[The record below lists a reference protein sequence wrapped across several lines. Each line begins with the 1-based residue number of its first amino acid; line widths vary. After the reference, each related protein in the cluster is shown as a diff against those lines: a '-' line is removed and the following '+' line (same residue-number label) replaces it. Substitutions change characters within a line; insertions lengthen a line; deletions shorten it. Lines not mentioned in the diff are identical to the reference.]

1 LYFTLCIL
9 KKLLIYSV
17 YFILTCQTLVVGQ
30 SKNDLKKLNTLF
42 WSGNYREVILN
53 YAELYNQDRKNED
66 INFKYGTCL
75 LFESD
80 SISKQEK
87 AIGHLR
93 FACAKEGSL
102 AEYHFFLGRALHRFG
117 DFEGA
122 LNHFALYKTK
132 KNKTSV
138 ELNAELYINYCT
150 ESLKLN
156 ELTQASLIKIGS
168 IVPTQLG
175 KSYSLN
181 QIELTGKFFNSIE
194 FQTKLDKK
202 KNYEPLIFKSDNAT
216 MRFFASYG
224 EKDEENKDI
233 YLVTGSFDNKKI
245 ERLSSKINTR
255 FDEDY
260 PIFDEKTNYLY
271 FSSLGHNSSGGY
283 DIFRSKYDSLSQEFE
298 TPENLGKGIST
309 PYDDFLFMYNPLN
322 NRAFISSTKLSLSG
336 GISIFQGVVNFTDY
350 SIQLPVTVNIQ
361 FKNGDNNSMKLKS
374 IQIKN
379 LANDSIIQTLNP
391 VASNNFEMKLS
402 PGTYSYTIQIS
413 GSKDIFE
420 AKIDIPN
427 DQQKIIQTVE
437 YSLNDLN
444 TEIVAIT
451 NIIENVSSE
460 VVLALNKTKEGK
472 SNIQSSKLLDEQN
485 EKEVL
490 EKLGMES
497 FSKIEVIDA
506 ISDKI
511 IELELA
517 QKENLDLINKLN
529 AAIVHNK
536 SYYQQLQHEID
547 SINPSLSD
555 FTNIE
560 KLEKL
565 KYIENISAEQAEVA
579 KQTIWLQQLNDSIRN
594 TQKLNETNYRLVQ
607 KLGEEII
614 DLTQQENQIEAYQ
627 KIIQNHQQYLALNA
641 ETAFETIYNDLLN
654 IELELSRID
663 KKVIVL
669 MNEKTKF
676 QDELTETEIKLRN
689 VTNKERT
696 ELEKSKMNFEQK
708 LASNEKQITRLKL
721 DKSELIILK
730 TDKELKRN
738 ILAAV
743 IKEDYEE
750 PTNYEDAV
758 KNYFDSKLNQD
769 SKSEEIAQK
778 IKQIEE
784 NLTPEEIA
792 YSKASKLYA
801 IKIESLYNSDN
812 DKTQKIA
819 IEQEY
824 SNTLKQLIEKGEDS
838 ASFISFL
845 NEKLQESTSKLQA
858 MKLDEKQQEDNNQIA
873 KSNGKQADPG
883 EVIEKESISENQIAK
898 SDGKQANPTEVI
910 EKESVTENQIV
921 KSDGKQANPTEVI
934 EKESIT
940 ENQIAKSDGK
950 QANPTEVIEK
960 ESISENQIAKS
971 DGKQANPAE
980 VIEKES
986 VTENQIVKSDGKQ
999 ANPTEVIEKGS
1010 VTENQIAKSDGKQA
1024 NPTEEI
1030 DKESVTENQIV
1041 KSDGKQANPTEVIEK
1056 ESVTEN
1062 QIVKSDD
1069 KQANPTEVIEKESIT
1084 ENQIA
1089 KSDGKQANPTEVIEK
1104 ESVTE
1109 NQIAKSDGK
1118 QTNPDVVIE
1127 KEIVTENQIV
1137 KSVLSEKLPQNLE
1150 SLVGQDVNDLSKNLK
1165 EIETQKSVI
1174 YTELQTNNPTISFLS
1189 IEKLR
1194 YNLEIL
1200 QDRNSIIT
1208 QLLEEEKVKVD
1219 QSKNKKEKSI
1229 LNTKITELDIE
1240 LTENTNLINQIKQEI
1255 EKEGEIQITLEKKST
1270 INYLEEK
1277 KQLEI
1282 TASQSYK
1289 NFVIALV
1296 DFEKTE
1302 TKFEKTKDTI
1312 NQIKAAIDREINNIV
1327 TNPNNVTHKKNVELL
1342 TIALQKQLKEKK
1354 NLTSGMLEQKNEILN
1369 IESGNKEIINEMR
1382 FLVVNKTEPL
1392 VKTISTPK
1400 NENIPLTG
1408 FDINQKKESNY
1419 NSSNPIPLNVKAPK
1433 GLVYRVQ
1440 VGAFRKPIPQNLYSS
1455 FNPVSGE
1462 LSPNGLTL
1470 YMAGYF
1476 NNAKNAVTARKQ
1488 IQQLGYSDAFVV
1500 AYCDGE
1506 KITLGEARI
1515 LESKGEC
1522 IPLNSTNFIL
1532 EIANNTKE
1540 ALKEQK
1546 SIETKPSNQNT
1557 TSNEPLLQASQK
1569 LFYTVQ
1575 IAVYNQLINEKVKFP
1590 ALNEI
1595 ATTKISTGQIRYSTG
1610 RFSDLNSAKER
1621 KDKAIQSG
1629 IKDAFIVAYF
1639 KGDRITIA
1647 AAKDL
1652 LSQYGDSILFSNPTQ
1667 EVFHS
1672 EELAY
1677 QSSDKKYFAQD
1688 EVKAT
1693 PIYHRYQSNDEF
1705 ERFPIEK
1712 LAYFNQYGLFQYNP
1726 DSKKIESLSFKIEND
1741 LESSLK
1747 LSGYLSSLTYNPT
1760 YFSTDINES
1769 ISGDLADFIL
1779 RSHSIQRIN
1788 SKENLQIEF
1797 EKSLIL
1803 KENYTNLLKDT
1814 FQLNIKP
1821 HE

>member
-1 LYFTLCIL
+1 
-9 KKLLIYSV
+9 
-17 YFILTCQTLVVGQ
+17 LTCQTLVIGQ
-30 SKNDLKKLNTLF
+30 SKNDLKKLNSLF
-42 WSGNYREVILN
+42 WNGNYHEVILN
-53 YAELYNQDRKNED
+53 YAELYNQDRNNQD

-80 SISKQEK
+80 STTKLEK

-122 LNHFALYKTK
+122 LNQFTSYKIK

-138 ELNAELYINYCT
+138 ELNAELYINYCN

-156 ELTQASLIKIGS
+156 ELAQASFSKTGS

-202 KNYEPLIFKSDNAT
+202 KNYEPLIFKSEIAS

-245 ERLSSKINTR
+245 ERLSSKINTN
-255 FDEDY
+255 FDEDF

-283 DIFRSKYDSLSQEFE
+283 DIFRSKYDSLSQDFE

-309 PYDDFLFMYNPLN
+309 PFDDYLFMYNPSN
-322 NRAFISSTKLSLSG
+322 NRAFISSTKLSLKG
-336 GISIFQGVVNFTDY
+336 GISIFQGAVNFIDN
-350 SIQLPVTVNIQ
+350 SLQLPVTVKIQ
-361 FKNGDNNSMKLKS
+361 FKNEDNNSMKLKS
-374 IQIKN
+374 IQVKN
-379 LANDSIIQTLNP
+379 LANDSIVQILNP
-391 VASNNFEMKLS
+391 LASNNFEMKLG
-402 PGTYSYTIQIS
+402 PGSYSYIIQLS
-413 GSKDIFE
+413 GSQDVFE
-420 AKIDIPN
+420 AKIDIP
-427 DQQKIIQTVE
+427 DKQQTIIQTIE
-437 YSLNDLN
+437 YSLNDRN

-451 NIIENVSSE
+451 NIIENVNSE
-460 VVLALNKTKEGK
+460 IVLAQNKTKEEK
-472 SNIQSSKLLDEQN
+472 SNIQSRNLLDEQD

-497 FSKIEVIDA
+497 YSKIEVIDA
-506 ISDKI
+506 ASDKI
-511 IELELA
+511 IEIELA
-517 QKENLDLINKLN
+517 QKDNIELLNKLN
-529 AAIVHNK
+529 AAIVQNK
-536 SYYQQLQHEID
+536 TYYQQLQHEID
-547 SINPSLSD
+547 SISPSLSD

-565 KYIENISAEQAEVA
+565 KYVENISAEQAEVA

-594 TQKLNETNYRLVQ
+594 VQKLNETNYKLVQ
-607 KLGEEII
+607 KLGEEIME
-614 DLTQQENQIEAYQ
+614 LTQQENQTEAYQ
-627 KIIQNHQQYLALNA
+627 KIIKNHQQFLALTT

-663 KKVIVL
+663 KKVIGL
-669 MNEKTKF
+669 MNEKTKS
-676 QDELTETEIKLRN
+676 QDELTEIEIKLRN
-689 VTNKERT
+689 STNKERT
-696 ELEKSKMNFEQK
+696 ELEKSKMNLEQK
-708 LASNEKQITRLKL
+708 IASNEKQITRLKL
-721 DKSELIILK
+721 DKNELNIVK

-743 IKEDYEE
+743 IKEDYEG
-750 PTNYEDAV
+750 PTSYEDAV
-758 KNYFDSKLNQD
+758 KNYFDSKSNQD
-769 SKSEEIAQK
+769 SKSEEITQQ

-784 NLTPEEIA
+784 NLTPEEID
-792 YSKASKLYA
+792 YIKASKLYVT
-801 IKIESLYNSDN
+801 KIESISNSNIDQ
-812 DKTQKIA
+812 TQKIA

-824 SNTLKQLIEKGEDS
+824 SNTLQQLIEKGEDS

-858 MKLDEKQQEDNNQIA
+858 LKLDEKQQEDN
-873 KSNGKQADPG
+873 
-883 EVIEKESISENQIAK
+883 
-898 SDGKQANPTEVI
+898 
-910 EKESVTENQIV
+910 NQIV

-950 QANPTEVIEK
+950 QANPTEVIDKENVTENQIVKSDGKQDNPTEEIDK
-960 ESISENQIAKS
+960 ESITENQIAKS
-971 DGKQANPAE
+971 DGKQANPT
-980 VIEKES
+980 EKIDKEN
-986 VTENQIVKSDGKQ
+986 VTENQIAKSDGKQ
-999 ANPTEVIEKGS
+999 ANPTEEIEKES

-1030 DKESVTENQIV
+1030 DKENITENQIA
-1041 KSDGKQANPTEVIEK
+1041 KSDGKQANRTEEIDK
-1056 ESVTEN
+1056 ENV
-1062 QIVKSDD
+1062 
-1069 KQANPTEVIEKESIT
+1069 T

-1089 KSDGKQANPTEVIEK
+1089 KSDGKQANPTEVIDK
-1104 ESVTE
+1104 ESITE
-1109 NQIAKSDGK
+1109 NQIVKSDGK
-1118 QTNPDVVIE
+1118 QANPDVVIE

-1137 KSVLSEKLPQNLE
+1137 KSVLSEKLPQNPE
-1150 SLVGQDVNDLSKNLK
+1150 SLVGQDVIDLSKNLE

-1174 YTELQTNNPTISFLS
+1174 YTDLQTNNPTTPFFST
-1189 IEKLR
+1189 EKLR
-1194 YNLEIL
+1194 HNLEML

-1229 LNTKITELDIE
+1229 LNTKIAELEIE

-1282 TASQSYK
+1282 TASQAYK

-1312 NQIKAAIDREINNIV
+1312 NQIQAAIDREINNIV

-1354 NLTSGMLEQKNEILN
+1354 NLTSRMLEEKNEILK
-1369 IESGNKEIINEMR
+1369 IESNNKEIINEMR

-1522 IPLNSTNFIL
+1522 IPLDSTNFIL
-1532 EIANNTKE
+1532 AIASNTKE

-1677 QSSDKKYFAQD
+1677 QSSDKKYFSQD
-1688 EVKAT
+1688 EVKAV

-1705 ERFPIEK
+1705 ESFPLEK
-1712 LAYFNQYGLFQYNP
+1712 LAYFNQFGLFQYNP
-1726 DSKKIESLSFKIEND
+1726 DTKKIESLSFKIEND
-1741 LESSLK
+1741 LENTLK

-1760 YFSTDINES
+1760 YFTSDIIDP

-1779 RSHSIQRIN
+1779 RSQSIQQIN
-1788 SKENLQIEF
+1788 STQNLQIEF
-1797 EKSLIL
+1797 EKSVIL
-1803 KENYTNLLKDT
+1803 KANYTNMLKDT

>member
-1 LYFTLCIL
+1 M
-9 KKLLIYSV
+9 
-17 YFILTCQTLVVGQ
+17 
-30 SKNDLKKLNTLF
+30 
-42 WSGNYREVILN
+42 LN

-122 LNHFALYKTK
+122 LNQFAAYKTK

-138 ELNAELYINYCT
+138 ELNAELYINYCN

-156 ELTQASLIKIGS
+156 ELAQASLIKKGS

-202 KNYEPLIFKSDNAT
+202 KNYEPLIFKSENAT

-224 EKDEENKDI
+224 EKDEENKDL

-245 ERLSSKINTR
+245 ERLSSKINTS
-255 FDEDY
+255 FDEDF

-283 DIFRSKYDSLSQEFE
+283 DIFRSKYDSLSQDFE

-309 PYDDFLFMYNPLN
+309 PFDDYLFMYNPLN

-336 GISIFQGVVNFTDY
+336 GISIFQGVVNFIDN
-350 SIQLPVTVNIQ
+350 SLQLPVTVNIQ

-379 LANDSIIQTLNP
+379 LANDSIIQLLNP

-402 PGTYSYTIQIS
+402 PGTYSYTIQLS

-427 DQQKIIQTVE
+427 DHQKIIQNVE

-460 VVLALNKTKEGK
+460 IVLALNKTKEEK
-472 SNIQSSKLLDEQN
+472 SNIQSSKILDEQN

-517 QKENLDLINKLN
+517 QKENIDLINKLN
-529 AAIVHNK
+529 AAIVQNK
-536 SYYQQLQHEID
+536 TYYQQLQHEID
-547 SINPSLSD
+547 SISPSLSD

-627 KIIQNHQQYLALNA
+627 KIIQNHQQFLALTP

-676 QDELTETEIKLRN
+676 QDELTEIEIKLRN
-689 VTNKERT
+689 ATNKERT
-696 ELEKSKMNFEQK
+696 ELEKSRMNQEQK

-738 ILAAV
+738 VLAAV

-750 PTNYEDAV
+750 TTNYEDAV
-758 KNYFDSKLNQD
+758 KNYFDSKSNQD

-792 YSKASKLYA
+792 YRKASKLYVT
-801 IKIESLYNSDN
+801 KIESLNNSDN
-812 DKTQKIA
+812 DQTQKIA

-824 SNTLKQLIEKGEDS
+824 LNTLQQLVEKGVDS
-838 ASFISFL
+838 SSFISFL

-858 MKLDEKQQEDNNQIA
+858 MKLDENLQ
-873 KSNGKQADPG
+873 
-883 EVIEKESISENQIAK
+883 V
-898 SDGKQANPTEVI
+898 AN
-910 EKESVTENQIV
+910 NQIV
-921 KSDGKQANPTEVI
+921 KSDGLEVNPEEVI
-934 EKESIT
+934 EKENET
-940 ENQIAKSDGK
+940 EIQIAKYDSTKVNRAEVIENENETEKQIAKSDG
-950 QANPTEVIEK
+950 TEV
-960 ESISENQIAKS
+960 
-971 DGKQANPAE
+971 NPAE
-980 VIEKES
+980 VIEKENE
-986 VTENQIVKSDGKQ
+986 TEK
-999 ANPTEVIEKGS
+999 
-1010 VTENQIAKSDGKQA
+1010 QIAKSDGTEV
-1024 NPTEEI
+1024 NP
-1030 DKESVTENQIV
+1030 
-1041 KSDGKQANPTEVIEK
+1041 AEVIEK
-1056 ESVTEN
+1056 ENETE
-1062 QIVKSDD
+1062 K
-1069 KQANPTEVIEKESIT
+1069 
-1084 ENQIA
+1084 QIA
-1089 KSDGKQANPTEVIEK
+1089 KSDG
-1104 ESVTE
+1104 
-1109 NQIAKSDGK
+1109 
-1118 QTNPDVVIE
+1118 TNSNGSNID
-1127 KEIVTENQIV
+1127 KKNSSEIYL
-1137 KSVLSEKLPQNLE
+1137 SVLSEKLPENPE
-1150 SLVGQDVNDLSKNLK
+1150 SLEGVDVNDLSKNLK
-1165 EIETQKSVI
+1165 EIETKKSLI
-1174 YTELQTNNPTISFLS
+1174 YYELQSKNPTISFIS
-1189 IEKLR
+1189 TEKLKH
-1194 YNLEIL
+1194 NVEIV

-1208 QLLEEEKVKVD
+1208 QVLEEQKVKVD
-1219 QSKNKKEKSI
+1219 QSKNKKQKSI
-1229 LNTKITELDIE
+1229 LNTKIAELETE
-1240 LTENTNLINQIKQEI
+1240 LTENTVFINRIKQEI
-1255 EKEGEIQITLEKKST
+1255 EKEDEIQITLDKKSS
-1270 INYLEEK
+1270 ISYLEEK

-1282 TASQSYK
+1282 TTSQAYR
-1289 NFVIALV
+1289 NYVIATV

-1302 TKFEKTKDTI
+1302 TKFNKTKDTI
-1312 NQIKAAIDREINNIV
+1312 NQIQAALDREINNFV
-1327 TNPNNVTHKKNVELL
+1327 SNPNNLTHKKNIELL
-1342 TIALQKQLKEKK
+1342 TIALEKQLKEKK
-1354 NLTSGMLEQKNEILN
+1354 NLTSRMLEQKNEILN
-1369 IESGNKEIINEMR
+1369 IESDNKEIITEMR

-1400 NENIPLTG
+1400 NENIPVTG

-1522 IPLNSTNFIL
+1522 IPLDSTNFIL
-1532 EIANNTKE
+1532 AIASNTKE

-1546 SIETKPSNQNT
+1546 SMETMPSNQNIASKESFLT
-1557 TSNEPLLQASQK
+1557 TSEK

-1590 ALNEI
+1590 TLNEI

-1610 RFSDLNSAKER
+1610 RFSDLNSAKGR

-1639 KGDRITIA
+1639 KGERITIA

-1677 QSSDKKYFAQD
+1677 QSSDKKYFAQE

-1726 DSKKIESLSFKIEND
+1726 DTKKIESLSFKIEND
-1741 LESSLK
+1741 LESSFK

-1760 YFSTDINES
+1760 YFSTDINEP

-1788 SKENLQIEF
+1788 SKENIQIDF

>member
-1 LYFTLCIL
+1 M
-9 KKLLIYSV
+9 
-17 YFILTCQTLVVGQ
+17 TCQTLVVGQ

-934 EKESIT
+934 EK
-940 ENQIAKSDGK
+940 G
-950 QANPTEVIEK
+950 
-960 ESISENQIAKS
+960 
-971 DGKQANPAE
+971 
-980 VIEKES
+980 
-986 VTENQIVKSDGKQ
+986 
-999 ANPTEVIEKGS
+999 
-1010 VTENQIAKSDGKQA
+1010 
-1024 NPTEEI
+1024 
-1030 DKESVTENQIV
+1030 
-1041 KSDGKQANPTEVIEK
+1041 
-1056 ESVTEN
+1056 
-1062 QIVKSDD
+1062 
-1069 KQANPTEVIEKESIT
+1069 
-1084 ENQIA
+1084 
-1089 KSDGKQANPTEVIEK
+1089 
-1104 ESVTE
+1104 SVTE

>member
-1 LYFTLCIL
+1 MA
-9 KKLLIYSV
+9 
-17 YFILTCQTLVVGQ
+17 VGQ
-30 SKNDLKKLNTLF
+30 SKNDLKKLNSLF
-42 WSGNYREVILN
+42 WNGNYREVILN
-53 YAELYNQDRKNED
+53 YAELYNQDRNNPD
-66 INFKYGTCL
+66 INFKFGTCL
-75 LFESD
+75 LFQSD
-80 SISKQEK
+80 SITKLEK

-102 AEYHFFLGRALHRFG
+102 AEYHFFLGRALHCFG

-122 LNHFALYKTK
+122 LNQFTSYKIK

-138 ELNAELYINYCT
+138 ELNAELYINYCN

-156 ELTQASLIKIGS
+156 ELAQASFSKTGS

-202 KNYEPLIFKSDNAT
+202 KNYEPLIFKSEIAS

-245 ERLSSKINTR
+245 ERLSSKINTN
-255 FDEDY
+255 FDEDF

-283 DIFRSKYDSLSQEFE
+283 DIFRSKYDSLSQDFE

-309 PYDDFLFMYNPLN
+309 PFDDYLFMYNPSN
-322 NRAFISSTKLSLSG
+322 NRAFISSTKLSLKG
-336 GISIFQGVVNFTDY
+336 GISIFQGAVNFIDN
-350 SIQLPVTVNIQ
+350 SLQLPVTVNIQ
-361 FKNGDNNSMKLKS
+361 FKNEDNNSMKLKS
-374 IQIKN
+374 IQVKN
-379 LANDSIIQTLNP
+379 LANDSIVQILNP
-391 VASNNFEMKLS
+391 LASNNFEMKLG
-402 PGTYSYTIQIS
+402 PGSYSYIIQLS
-413 GSKDIFE
+413 GSQDVFE
-420 AKIDIPN
+420 AKIDIP
-427 DQQKIIQTVE
+427 DKQQTIIQTIE
-437 YSLNDLN
+437 YSLNDRN

-451 NIIENVSSE
+451 NIIENVNSE
-460 VVLALNKTKEGK
+460 IVLAQNKTKEEK
-472 SNIQSSKLLDEQN
+472 SNIQSRNLLDEQD
-485 EKEVL
+485 EKEAL

-497 FSKIEVIDA
+497 YSKIEVIDA
-506 ISDKI
+506 ASDKI
-511 IELELA
+511 IEIELA
-517 QKENLDLINKLN
+517 QKDNIELLNKLN
-529 AAIVHNK
+529 AAIVQNK
-536 SYYQQLQHEID
+536 TYYQQLQHEID
-547 SINPSLSD
+547 SISPSLSD

-565 KYIENISAEQAEVA
+565 KYVENISAEQAEVA

-594 TQKLNETNYRLVQ
+594 VQKLNETNYKLVQ
-607 KLGEEII
+607 KLGEEIME
-614 DLTQQENQIEAYQ
+614 LTQQENQTEAYQ
-627 KIIQNHQQYLALNA
+627 KIIKNHQQFLALTT

-663 KKVIVL
+663 KKVIGL
-669 MNEKTKF
+669 MNEKTKS
-676 QDELTETEIKLRN
+676 QDELTEIEIKLRN
-689 VTNKERT
+689 STNKERT
-696 ELEKSKMNFEQK
+696 ELEKSKMNLEQK

-721 DKSELIILK
+721 DKNELNIVK

-743 IKEDYEE
+743 IKEDYEG
-750 PTNYEDAV
+750 PTSYEDAV
-758 KNYFDSKLNQD
+758 KNYFDSKSNQD
-769 SKSEEIAQK
+769 SKSEEITQQ

-784 NLTPEEIA
+784 NLTPEEID
-792 YSKASKLYA
+792 YIKASKLYVT
-801 IKIESLYNSDN
+801 KIESISNSNIDQ
-812 DKTQKIA
+812 TQKIA

-824 SNTLKQLIEKGEDS
+824 SNTLQELIEKGEDS

-858 MKLDEKQQEDNNQIA
+858 LKLDEKQREDN
-873 KSNGKQADPG
+873 
-883 EVIEKESISENQIAK
+883 
-898 SDGKQANPTEVI
+898 
-910 EKESVTENQIV
+910 NQIV

-934 EKESIT
+934 EKENIT

-950 QANPTEVIEK
+950 QANPTK
-960 ESISENQIAKS
+960 ENDKEN
-971 DGKQANPAE
+971 
-980 VIEKES
+980 
-986 VTENQIVKSDGKQ
+986 
-999 ANPTEVIEKGS
+999 

-1024 NPTEEI
+1024 NLTEVI
-1030 DKESVTENQIV
+1030 DKESI
-1041 KSDGKQANPTEVIEK
+1041 
-1056 ESVTEN
+1056 
-1062 QIVKSDD
+1062 
-1069 KQANPTEVIEKESIT
+1069 
-1084 ENQIA
+1084 
-1089 KSDGKQANPTEVIEK
+1089 
-1104 ESVTE
+1104 
-1109 NQIAKSDGK
+1109 
-1118 QTNPDVVIE
+1118 
-1127 KEIVTENQIV
+1127 TENQIV

-1150 SLVGQDVNDLSKNLK
+1150 SLVGQDVIDLSKNLE

-1174 YTELQTNNPTISFLS
+1174 YTDLQTNNPTTPFFST
-1189 IEKLR
+1189 EKLR
-1194 YNLEIL
+1194 HNLELL

-1208 QLLEEEKVKVD
+1208 QSLEVEKVKVD

-1229 LNTKITELDIE
+1229 LNTKIAELEIE

-1255 EKEGEIQITLEKKST
+1255 EKEGEIQITLDKKST

-1282 TASQSYK
+1282 TASQAYK

-1312 NQIKAAIDREINNIV
+1312 YQIQAAIDREINNIV

-1354 NLTSGMLEQKNEILN
+1354 NLTSRMLEQKNEILN

-1476 NNAKNAVTARKQ
+1476 NNARNAVTARKQ

-1500 AYCDGE
+1500 AYCDGK

-1522 IPLNSTNFIL
+1522 IPQDSTNFIL
-1532 EIANNTKE
+1532 EIASNTKE
-1540 ALKEQK
+1540 ALKEQT

-1575 IAVYNQLINEKVKFP
+1575 IAVYNQLVNEKVKFP
-1590 ALNEI
+1590 TLNEI

-1639 KGDRITIA
+1639 KGERITIA

-1652 LSQYGDSILFSNPTQ
+1652 LSQYGESILFSNPTN
-1667 EVFHS
+1667 EVLHS
-1672 EELAY
+1672 EDVAY
-1677 QSSDKKYFAQD
+1677 QSSEKNYFSQD
-1688 EVKAT
+1688 EVKAV

-1705 ERFPIEK
+1705 ESFPLEK
-1712 LAYFNQYGLFQYNP
+1712 LAYFNQFGLFQYNP
-1726 DSKKIESLSFKIEND
+1726 DTKKIESLSFKIEND
-1741 LESSLK
+1741 IENTLK

-1760 YFSTDINES
+1760 YFTSDIIDP

-1779 RSHSIQRIN
+1779 RSQSIQQIN
-1788 SKENLQIEF
+1788 STQNLQIEF
-1797 EKSLIL
+1797 EKSVIL
-1803 KENYTNLLKDT
+1803 KANYTNMLKDT

>member
-1 LYFTLCIL
+1 M
-9 KKLLIYSV
+9 
-17 YFILTCQTLVVGQ
+17 TCQTLVVGQ

-1010 VTENQIAKSDGKQA
+1010 VTENQIAKSDGKQ
-1024 NPTEEI
+1024 
-1030 DKESVTENQIV
+1030 
-1041 KSDGKQANPTEVIEK
+1041 
-1056 ESVTEN
+1056 
-1062 QIVKSDD
+1062 
-1069 KQANPTEVIEKESIT
+1069 
-1084 ENQIA
+1084 
-1089 KSDGKQANPTEVIEK
+1089 
-1104 ESVTE
+1104 
-1109 NQIAKSDGK
+1109 
-1118 QTNPDVVIE
+1118 TNPDVVIE

>member
-1 LYFTLCIL
+1 M
-9 KKLLIYSV
+9 
-17 YFILTCQTLVVGQ
+17 TCQTLVVGQ

-898 SDGKQANPTEVI
+898 SDGKQANP
-910 EKESVTENQIV
+910 
-921 KSDGKQANPTEVI
+921 
-934 EKESIT
+934 
-940 ENQIAKSDGK
+940 
-950 QANPTEVIEK
+950 
-960 ESISENQIAKS
+960 
-971 DGKQANPAE
+971 AE

-999 ANPTEVIEKGS
+999 ANPTEVIEKG
-1010 VTENQIAKSDGKQA
+1010 
-1024 NPTEEI
+1024 
-1030 DKESVTENQIV
+1030 
-1041 KSDGKQANPTEVIEK
+1041 
-1056 ESVTEN
+1056 
-1062 QIVKSDD
+1062 
-1069 KQANPTEVIEKESIT
+1069 
-1084 ENQIA
+1084 
-1089 KSDGKQANPTEVIEK
+1089 
-1104 ESVTE
+1104 SVTE

>member
-1 LYFTLCIL
+1 
-9 KKLLIYSV
+9 
-17 YFILTCQTLVVGQ
+17 LTCQTLVIGQ
-30 SKNDLKKLNTLF
+30 SKNDLKKLNSLF
-42 WSGNYREVILN
+42 WNGNYHEVILN
-53 YAELYNQDRKNED
+53 YAELYNQDRNNQD

-80 SISKQEK
+80 STTKLEK

-122 LNHFALYKTK
+122 LNQFTSYKIK

-138 ELNAELYINYCT
+138 ELNAELYINYCN

-156 ELTQASLIKIGS
+156 ELAQASFSKTGS

-202 KNYEPLIFKSDNAT
+202 KNYEPLIFKSEIAS

-245 ERLSSKINTR
+245 ERLSSKINTN
-255 FDEDY
+255 FDEDF

-283 DIFRSKYDSLSQEFE
+283 DIFRSKYDSLSQDFE

-309 PYDDFLFMYNPLN
+309 PFDDYLFMYNPSN
-322 NRAFISSTKLSLSG
+322 NRAFISSTKLSLKG
-336 GISIFQGVVNFTDY
+336 GISIFQGAVNFIDN
-350 SIQLPVTVNIQ
+350 SLQLPVTVNIQ
-361 FKNGDNNSMKLKS
+361 FKNEDNNSMKLKS
-374 IQIKN
+374 IQVKN
-379 LANDSIIQTLNP
+379 LANDSIVQILNP
-391 VASNNFEMKLS
+391 LASNNFEMKLG
-402 PGTYSYTIQIS
+402 PGSYSYIILLS
-413 GSKDIFE
+413 GSQDVFE
-420 AKIDIPN
+420 AKIDIP
-427 DQQKIIQTVE
+427 DKQQTIIQTIE
-437 YSLNDLN
+437 YSLNDRN

-451 NIIENVSSE
+451 NIIENINSE
-460 VVLALNKTKEGK
+460 IVLAQNKTKEEK
-472 SNIQSSKLLDEQN
+472 SNIQSRNLLDEQD

-497 FSKIEVIDA
+497 YSKIEVIDA
-506 ISDKI
+506 ASDKI
-511 IELELA
+511 IEIELA
-517 QKENLDLINKLN
+517 QKDNIELLNKLN
-529 AAIVHNK
+529 AAIVQNK
-536 SYYQQLQHEID
+536 TYYQQLQHEID
-547 SINPSLSD
+547 SISPSLSD

-565 KYIENISAEQAEVA
+565 KYVENISAEQAEVA

-594 TQKLNETNYRLVQ
+594 VQKLNETNYKLVQ
-607 KLGEEII
+607 KLGEEIME
-614 DLTQQENQIEAYQ
+614 LTQQENQTEAYQ
-627 KIIQNHQQYLALNA
+627 KIIKNHQQFLALTT

-663 KKVIVL
+663 KKVIGL
-669 MNEKTKF
+669 MNEKTKS
-676 QDELTETEIKLRN
+676 QDELTEIEIKLRN
-689 VTNKERT
+689 STNKERT
-696 ELEKSKMNFEQK
+696 ELEKSKMNLEQK
-708 LASNEKQITRLKL
+708 IASNEKQITRLKL
-721 DKSELIILK
+721 DKNELNIVK

-743 IKEDYEE
+743 IKEDYEG
-750 PTNYEDAV
+750 PTSYEDAV
-758 KNYFDSKLNQD
+758 KNYFDSKSNQD
-769 SKSEEIAQK
+769 SKSEEITQQ

-784 NLTPEEIA
+784 NLTPEEID
-792 YSKASKLYA
+792 YIKASILYVT
-801 IKIESLYNSDN
+801 KIESISNSNIDQ
-812 DKTQKIA
+812 TQKIA

-824 SNTLKQLIEKGEDS
+824 SNTLQQLIEKGEDS

-858 MKLDEKQQEDNNQIA
+858 LKLDEKQQEDNNQI
-873 KSNGKQADPG
+873 
-883 EVIEKESISENQIAK
+883 VK
-898 SDGKQANPTEVI
+898 SDGKQANPTEEI
-910 EKESVTENQIV
+910 EKESVTENQIA

-950 QANPTEVIEK
+950 QANPTEVIDK
-960 ESISENQIAKS
+960 EN
-971 DGKQANPAE
+971 
-980 VIEKES
+980 

-999 ANPTEVIEKGS
+999 
-1010 VTENQIAKSDGKQA
+1010 D

-1030 DKESVTENQIV
+1030 D
-1041 KSDGKQANPTEVIEK
+1041 
-1056 ESVTEN
+1056 
-1062 QIVKSDD
+1062 
-1069 KQANPTEVIEKESIT
+1069 KESIT

-1089 KSDGKQANPTEVIEK
+1089 KSDGKQANPTEKIDK
-1104 ESVTE
+1104 ENVTE

-1118 QTNPDVVIE
+1118 QANPTEVIDKESITENQIVKSDGKQANPDVVIE

-1137 KSVLSEKLPQNLE
+1137 KSVLSEKLPQNPE
-1150 SLVGQDVNDLSKNLK
+1150 SLVGQDVIDLSKNLE

-1174 YTELQTNNPTISFLS
+1174 YTDLQTNNPTTPFFST
-1189 IEKLR
+1189 EKLR
-1194 YNLEIL
+1194 HNLELL

-1229 LNTKITELDIE
+1229 LNTKIAELEIE

-1282 TASQSYK
+1282 TASQAYK

-1312 NQIKAAIDREINNIV
+1312 NQIQAAIDREINNIV

-1354 NLTSGMLEQKNEILN
+1354 NLKSRMLEEKNEILK
-1369 IESGNKEIINEMR
+1369 IESNNKEIINEMR

-1419 NSSNPIPLNVKAPK
+1419 NSSNPIPINVRAPK

-1522 IPLNSTNFIL
+1522 IPLDSTNFIL
-1532 EIANNTKE
+1532 AIASNTKE

-1546 SIETKPSNQNT
+1546 SIETKPSNQNK

-1575 IAVYNQLINEKVKFP
+1575 IAVYNQLVNEKVKFP
-1590 ALNEI
+1590 TLNEI

-1677 QSSDKKYFAQD
+1677 QSSDKKYFSQD
-1688 EVKAT
+1688 EVKAV

-1705 ERFPIEK
+1705 ESFPLEK
-1712 LAYFNQYGLFQYNP
+1712 LAYFNQFGLFQYNP
-1726 DSKKIESLSFKIEND
+1726 DTKKIESLSFKIEND
-1741 LESSLK
+1741 LENTLK

-1760 YFSTDINES
+1760 YFTSDIIDP

-1779 RSHSIQRIN
+1779 RSQSIQQIN
-1788 SKENLQIEF
+1788 STQNLQIEF
-1797 EKSLIL
+1797 EKSVIL
-1803 KENYTNLLKDT
+1803 KANYTNMLKDT